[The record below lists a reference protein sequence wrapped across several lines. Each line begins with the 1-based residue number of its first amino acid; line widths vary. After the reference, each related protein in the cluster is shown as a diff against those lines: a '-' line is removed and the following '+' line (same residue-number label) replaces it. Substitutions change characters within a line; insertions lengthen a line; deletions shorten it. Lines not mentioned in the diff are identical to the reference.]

1 MERDDVIKLCSDLK
15 LSIRNDLGSYDAICA
30 INELIDSDWDL
41 RESVEN
47 LKSERK
53 SLEDQ
58 IQYLQTISTEQ
69 VLKYRELDRV
79 YWSVVHLIGM
89 RKS

>member
-15 LSIRNDLGSYDAICA
+15 LSIRDPQKGFDSIYA
-30 INELIDSDWDL
+30 INGLMDSDWDL
-41 RESVEN
+41 RETVKN

-53 SLEDQ
+53 SLDDQ

-79 YWSVVHLIGM
+79 YWSLVHLIGM

>member
-15 LSIRNDLGSYDAICA
+15 LSIRDPRRSYDSICA
-30 INELIDSDWDL
+30 INELVNSDYDH
-41 RESVEN
+41 RVYVEQLQQEN
-47 LKSERK
+47 KKLQ
-53 SLEDQ
+53 DQ
-58 IQYLQTISTEQ
+58 VDYLQTISTEQ

-79 YWSVVHLIGM
+79 YWSLVHLIGM